1 MKKIFLLCLLI
12 LCCAS
17 TALAAPVW
25 GNGGYGGGGMLRQMQ
40 RVAVLY
46 ENNSGTKYNATLD
59 KPLLNNIN
67 DTLFQLGDQSM
78 DGTEY
83 VAELHKRG
91 IERIAEASPAEIFAL
106 FNNTQADYVLYI
118 EVPVPTIHEEDARF
132 ASDITATFKLPVRFF
147 SIKDRTELYNE
158 VIWVTKTHNS
168 IGGGASQ
175 KNVMAAALAEAN
187 PTIKE
192 LLLKYLK

>member
-1 MKKIFLLCLLI
+1 MKKIFLLCALL

-46 ENNSGTKYNATLD
+46 ENNAGTKYTVALD

-67 DTLFQLGDQSM
+67 ETLFQLGDQSV
-78 DGTEY
+78 DGEGY

-91 IERIAEASPAEIFAL
+91 IERIAEANPAEIFAL
-106 FNNTQADYVLYI
+106 FNNTQIDYVLYV

-147 SIKDRTELYNE
+147 SIKERKELFND
-158 VIWVTKTHNS
+158 VIWATKTHNS

-175 KNVMAAALAEAN
+175 KNVMVAALAEAN
-187 PTIKE
+187 PPIKE
-192 LLLKYLK
+192 LLEKYLK